1 MLRLHEIYNIVN
13 FNQIL
18 QTYLASSNNAII
30 PAANGAAAEVPV
42 WLTVQPLL
50 TSIVACK
57 FKIYKLFDIISTL
70 SGKIFYFNPFVAVLK

>member
-13 FNQIL
+13 SDQIL
-18 QTYLASSNNAII
+18 QTYFASSNNATI

-57 FKIYKLFDIISTL
+57 FRIHNLFDIMGIL
-70 SGKIFYFNPFVAVLK
+70 NGLFLILVMHAKK

>member
-1 MLRLHEIYNIVN
+1 MMLRLQDIYIIIN
-13 FNQIL
+13 FHRIL
-18 QTYLASSNNAII
+18 QTYLASSNNATI

-70 SGKIFYFNPFVAVLK
+70 SGKF

>member
-1 MLRLHEIYNIVN
+1 MALLEIYNILY
-13 FNQIL
+13 FDQIL
-18 QTYLASSNNAII
+18 QTYLASSNNATI